1 MRITAEAKEAT
12 RSRILSVAKRRFRA
26 TGFDSTSVRDIAA
39 EASIATGTLFNYFAS
54 KEEVAVALAE
64 DAIHKARQEFS
75 SKRQEGAS
83 LRKDLFLQ
91 VSTQLRSFKPLR
103 NCFQP
108 VIDSALAAPMLNGGS
123 EAGRRLREAELD
135 AVAEILRAHKIDAE
149 RWTMTVPI
157 YWGLYV
163 GVLTFWLSDTSS
175 KQEDT
180 LAMLDQSTN
189 MFVTWL
195 ESKG

>member
-1 MRITAEAKEAT
+1 MRITAEAKAET
-12 RSRILSVAKRRFRA
+12 RSRILSAAKQLFRA
-26 TGFDSTSVRDIAA
+26 AGFEATSVRDIAGA
-39 EASIATGTLFNYFAS
+39 ADIATGTMFNYFAS

-64 DAIHKARQEFS
+64 EAICRARQEFRR
-75 SKRQEGAS
+75 KRYEGS
-83 LRKDLFLQ
+83 TLREDLFLQ
-91 VSTQLRSFKPLR
+91 VSSQLRSLKPLR
-103 NCFQP
+103 NCLQP
-108 VIDSALAAPMLNGGS
+108 VIDSALASPMLNSGC
-123 EAGRRLREAELD
+123 EAGRRLREAELE
-135 AVAEILRAHKIDAE
+135 AVGEILRAHKIDPN
-149 RWTMTVPI
+149 RWSMTVPI

-163 GVLTFWLSDTSS
+163 GVLTFWASDTSS